1 MSSLWTN
8 KTIVVKQKMVRLVK
22 ILTFEVN
29 CGTLIM
35 VVTLLFIISYQLALS
50 PSSGVWQTIILY
62 LKFQT
67 WLWYFHVNLKYRL
80 FHYIFM
86 CLFLVRKWFSS
97 QELGFHGPLDI
108 CHVYHSPV
116 LSPCHLTNRFKLILK
131 ILIIQMLDDSCIN
144 N

>member
-1 MSSLWTN
+1 M
-8 KTIVVKQKMVRLVK
+8 VKQKMVRLVK

-29 CGTLIM
+29 CGILIM
-35 VVTLLFIISYQLALS
+35 VRGHAFVYNIYQLALN
-50 PSSGVWQTIILY
+50 PSDGMWQTIIWY

-67 WLWYFHVNLKYRL
+67 WIWYFHVNQKHYNLKYCL

-97 QELGFHGPLDI
+97 QELGFYGPLDI

-116 LSPCHLTNRFKLILK
+116 LSPCHLTNHFKLILK